1 VVDTHRD
8 ANSVVQT
15 AFLQPAAQLD
25 KLEFML
31 VITDYNGGLPPI
43 EQQPV
48 DCGAGGV
55 LPQGEQPCLAPSAR
69 PAVTPRPASP
79 KP

>member
-1 VVDTHRD
+1 MDVTRD
-8 ANSVVQT
+8 ANDVVQT
-15 AFLQPAAQLD
+15 AFLQPAAELD
-25 KLEFML
+25 KLEFLL
-31 VITDYNGGLPPI
+31 VITDYQGGLPPI

-55 LPQGEQPCLAPSAR
+55 LPAGRAAVPVAEPGADAGAR
-69 PAVTPRPASP
+69 PRRP